1 MIMYVIPTC
10 STLVGCLSI
19 YSLGVWCPITHI
31 GEQPWYVPQLQQPQL
46 ITAQDSQEKRYLKLR
61 SQYFRVNFLISSILE
76 IKSVEIKVLGASIR
90 MF

>member
-1 MIMYVIPTC
+1 M
-10 STLVGCLSI
+10 
-19 YSLGVWCPITHI
+19 
-31 GEQPWYVPQLQQPQL
+31 
-46 ITAQDSQEKRYLKLR
+46 EKRYLKLR